1 MKKDI
6 MMERWIAVVMERL
19 RTIMSFFRK
28 HPWLVLLVFFAIL
41 SALVVLYILLPPKPS
56 VTCILVEKDTTYK
69 AEVYEEDREAVFL
82 LKDQVIVT
90 GPTSAVKSKM
100 EEVKED
106 IELTLIQ
113 YCDLK
118 YPDAHDLD
126 VLSTVLDVLR
136 TVLAARPQM
145 EYTVARDLD
154 SKSFPFPPGALS
166 DLTMHLYRIEDGQPV
181 WEVIQEI
188 NRVGSDAHVF
198 ADPNYLTGVLTGESA
213 CGLPNTGGGSPFES
227 VSSTPATAEWFW
239 RQWAFEHVGVGP
251 SLKDALQGTS
261 INPTGAGVR
270 VGVFDTSPFDE
281 PAELAQPE
289 GEEIVKETLEPVT
302 WWETQEV
309 TTTLYLKVSYPEMR
323 VLTATVPAEA
333 TDVRDHGLFVAGLIH
348 AVAPDSEIRLIRV
361 LNEYGCGDLFTLNK
375 ALYRFIAEMEA
386 ERGTLDGTVI
396 NLSLGVLK
404 PVLGDAESTEQGV
417 VVIDDSLTVLVK
429 DTVESLRAAVL
440 LAHSRGAVVVAAA
453 GNDSSAEGEPLPPRT
468 PQIPARYPFVIGVA
482 GSNVYRERA
491 CFSNWGDVSAPSGD
505 ARSDEMPGLCAKA
518 IECSGDCDEAVISLV
533 RSSDMDYAYWRGTSF
548 SAPLV
553 SGLAALVL
561 DAGASRS
568 ICPLAPPDWVHPDRV
583 HEAIRC
589 GASTGDGVIN
599 MPATLFRC
607 LP

>member
-19 RTIMSFFRK
+19 RTIVSFFRK

-41 SALVVLYILLPPKPS
+41 SALVVLYIIPPPKPS

-100 EEVKED
+100 QEVKED

-198 ADPNYLTGVLTGESA
+198 ADPNYLTGLLTGESA
-213 CGLPNTGGGSPFES
+213 CGNPNEGGGSPFEG
-227 VSSTPATAEWFW
+227 VSSSPATAEWFW
-239 RQWAFEHVGVGP
+239 RQWAFEHVGVGS
-251 SLKDALQGTS
+251 SLKDALQGSS
-261 INPTGAGVR
+261 INPTGVGVR
-270 VGVFDTSPFDE
+270 IGVFDTSPFDE
-281 PAELAQPE
+281 PVPLARPGE
-289 GEEIVKETLEPVT
+289 EEIVNEALESVP
-302 WWETQEV
+302 WWTQTQEL
-309 TTTLYLKVSYPEMR
+309 TTLNLKVSYPEMR
-323 VLTATVPAEA
+323 SLTATVPMTA

-348 AVAPDSEIRLIRV
+348 AVASDSEIRLIRV

-404 PVLGDAESTEQGV
+404 PASDDAESTEQEIIT
-417 VVIDDSLTVLVK
+417 IDPSLEVLVD

-440 LAHSRGAVVVAAA
+440 LAHNRGAVVVAAA
-453 GNDSSAEGEPLPPRT
+453 GNDSYVEGKPLP

-491 CFSNWGDVSAPSGD
+491 CFSNWGDVSAPGGD
-505 ARSDEMPGLCAKA
+505 ARSDEMPGPCEPKA

-533 RSSDMDYAYWRGTSF
+533 RPPDMDYAYWRGTSF

-561 DAGASRS
+561 DAGASKT
-568 ICPLAPPDWVHPDRV
+568 ICGTTWVSPDQVF
-583 HEAIRC
+583 EAIRC
-589 GASTGDGVIN
+589 GAPTPDGVISV
-599 MPATLFRC
+599 PATLYRC